1 MSAASVRTPSA
12 TVAPATQPARSADV
26 RWLARLGSAA
36 VCFDVRFLAASLIA
50 GLLFGVPATTAA
62 QVPPVP
68 TSTPTPAPT
77 PTPTPTATSGVGY
90 ELAPGVV
97 RALLPGGVREVAIGC
112 DGVAMHREGERL
124 YVACGL
130 RGVVVLSLADP
141 STPTIIARREMDG
154 DVVGVFSG
162 GGRVWAQ
169 IARIEAQPID
179 AATDAPA
186 TDASSTTTHSGNS
199 LPPLPT
205 VPAGAPTPPGY
216 SELTAPGGA
225 LDDDVPPRGGF
236 KLLMPERIGGIWRIA
251 TNADLYLPI
260 GTIGVG
266 GLVDALVSRHFDGP
280 FVLRA
285 QISPLGFAIVNEGG
299 GRAFTA
305 HLVFGLDTQ
314 FLELALGIGSS
325 TTESTDVAFSTLMS
339 LRIGALDGLHL
350 AVQTNVVVLDSGF
363 EFGGASAVL
372 QIPLINRWWLI
383 TRGGGGPAGYVFG
396 DIGVRYRVSGD
407 GGVGSYFIQG
417 VIGGVALFGS
427 TSCDEFGFCE
437 SNDSGGPALGI
448 GAEWRL

>member
-1 MSAASVRTPSA
+1 MSTAGVRIRA
-12 TVAPATQPARSADV
+12 
-26 RWLARLGSAA
+26 LL
-36 VCFDVRFLAASLIA
+36 FA
-50 GLLFGVPATTAA
+50 GLLLATPATIAA

-68 TSTPTPAPT
+68 APTPAP
-77 PTPTPTATSGVGY
+77 AAASDVSY
-90 ELAPGVV
+90 ALARGVV
-97 RALLPGGVREVAIGC
+97 RVLLPGGVQEVPIGC
-112 DGVAMHREGERL
+112 DGVALHRDGARL

-141 STPTIIARREMDG
+141 AAPTLIERREIDG

-179 AATDAPA
+179 MPTDALNTGAQNTAAYPA
-186 TDASSTTTHSGNS
+186 NT

-205 VPAGAPTPPGY
+205 VPSGAPTPPGY
-216 SELTAPGGA
+216 AELAPPGRA
-225 LDDDVPPRGGF
+225 IDDQAPRSRGF
-236 KLLMPERIGGIWRIA
+236 SRLMPERIGGIWRIA
-251 TNADLYLPI
+251 TNADLFLPI

-266 GLVDALVSRHFDGP
+266 GLVDAQVSRHFDGP

-285 QISPLGFAIVNEGG
+285 QISPLGFAILDEGG
-299 GRAFTA
+299 GRAFVA

-350 AVQTNVVVLDSGF
+350 AFQTNVFVLNSGF
-363 EFGGASAVL
+363 EFGGLNGVV
-372 QIPLINRWWLI
+372 QVPLIDRWWLI
-383 TRGGGGPAGYVFG
+383 TRAGGGPAGYVFG

-407 GGVGSYFIQG
+407 GGAGSFFIQG

-427 TSCDEFGFCE
+427 SASCDASGFCE
-437 SNDSGGPALGI
+437 SRNSGGPALGI